1 MADTW
6 RMNDWW
12 IDGEMDEGMDGH
24 RNKILGN
31 EEIWDSAKFSFVAG
45 CSMKCL
51 QRPGF
56 TISHRGNCLYF
67 FLLSSL
73 PKTWAWKG
81 RQQNR

>member
-1 MADTW
+1 MVDRWMMTV
-6 RMNDWW
+6 WW
-12 IDGEMDEGMDGH
+12 IDGEMDEGMDGQS
-24 RNKILGN
+24 NKILGN

-45 CSMKCL
+45 CSMTCV

-56 TISHRGNCLYF
+56 SVKCTGDSLFF

-73 PKTWAWKG
+73 AEIWAWKG